1 MPNFDGGHYFLT
13 ALIPIRTDLIEL
25 DGLRNSPVYL
35 VRESLSLLPPAMQ
48 SKAAEEIGLNSPFA
62 KNLRTHFTRFAVIDD
77 VSWNGRVPV
86 NPLVVAAKGLNPV
99 VGGAYDELTC
109 PFLLW
114 AVDFDAASGEAKE
127 LESYLIDLWK
137 DAGDDLRRVFTY
149 CVGFDAKGDGR
160 AFASYIAKCQIETT
174 MPFNDYWID
183 PPPFVT
189 ASAKALA
196 LPVVA
201 VGLAALVAI
210 GLAIWNGTPWYWV
223 VGLIVLGLV
232 AIAASVYC
240 VYRYALQKGE
250 TPFPTAPH
258 SDLRSVLKALYLQ
271 QNFTRFVIATQGRD
285 STSLHAEFGR
295 FLQRH
300 KPLDVAGP
308 TQPAGVIRS

>member
-127 LESYLIDLWK
+127 
-137 DAGDDLRRVFTY
+137 
-149 CVGFDAKGDGR
+149 
-160 AFASYIAKCQIETT
+160 
-174 MPFNDYWID
+174 
-183 PPPFVT
+183 
-189 ASAKALA
+189 
-196 LPVVA
+196 
-201 VGLAALVAI
+201 
-210 GLAIWNGTPWYWV
+210 
-223 VGLIVLGLV
+223 
-232 AIAASVYC
+232 
-240 VYRYALQKGE
+240 
-250 TPFPTAPH
+250 
-258 SDLRSVLKALYLQ
+258 
-271 QNFTRFVIATQGRD
+271 
-285 STSLHAEFGR
+285 
-295 FLQRH
+295 
-300 KPLDVAGP
+300 
-308 TQPAGVIRS
+308 